1 MNTGNHKPAAHDAA
15 GSLGDAFGW
24 RATRSEH
31 EASHGAAQARLA
43 SLRALAEIVSL
54 GASEAA
60 TRESRERLHA
70 ATAAIFDAASI
81 EWRALLC
88 GRRA

>member
-15 GSLGDAFGW
+15 GSLGDAFSW
-24 RATRSEH
+24 QATHSEY
-31 EASHGAAQARLA
+31 EALHSAAQARLA
-43 SLRALAEIVSL
+43 SLRTLADIVSL
-54 GASEAA
+54 GASEAP
-60 TRESRERLHA
+60 TRESRERLRA

-81 EWRALLC
+81 ERRALIY